1 MYQTDRNA
9 LDYESCRRV
18 WRRVSPELDPY
29 PEEKEA
35 TDCPAAE
42 TAPAASASRNS
53 SLRALL
59 PERTAP
65 VRSSR
70 LIHI

>member
-1 MYQTDRNA
+1 MDQTDRNA

-35 TDCPAAE
+35 TCLLYTSDAADE
-42 TAPAASASRNS
+42 
-53 SLRALL
+53 
-59 PERTAP
+59 
-65 VRSSR
+65 
-70 LIHI
+70 